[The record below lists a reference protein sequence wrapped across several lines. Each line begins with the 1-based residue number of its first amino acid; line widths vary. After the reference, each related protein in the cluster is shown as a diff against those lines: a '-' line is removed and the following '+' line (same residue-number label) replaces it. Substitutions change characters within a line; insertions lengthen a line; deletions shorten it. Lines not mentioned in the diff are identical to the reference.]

1 MNREKRLNE
10 ARRKRQSCLNDSVIR
25 NADRNHAVDV
35 NNTAVKSRPHY
46 QQRIPD
52 TGGYDGFAPTRLNS
66 VQLNAE
72 ADGVSERDLLPFHEA
87 GVRPSELYQHRVIS
101 NNDDYQR
108 RQRFS
113 NGEKKKSKNYRLDF
127 DQTSSASVVVPVSTE
142 EDGAAGFID
151 RHVRSIDHQRTGG
164 QGRIDVQHTPS
175 NMSQNHPF
183 HHDDPIDHAS
193 AAAAIA
199 ASVLASEKVSSLKC
213 IAFIQRV
220 NSCIVE
226 FCVICPTIYTVHHLC
241 KHIDPVTLSCLEWV
255 QHGPQLRWEVSAWWS
270 DSWV

>member
-87 GVRPSELYQHRVIS
+87 GVCPSELYQQRVIS

-151 RHVRSIDHQRTGG
+151 RHVRSIDQRTGG

-213 IAFIQRV
+213 IALYTKSEFVHFTVLVNFVSFVRQFIQ
-220 NSCIVE
+220 
-226 FCVICPTIYTVHHLC
+226 FTIYAS
-241 KHIDPVTLSCLEWV
+241 TLT
-255 QHGPQLRWEVSAWWS
+255 Q
-270 DSWV
+270 